1 MSQPHHIPTGAVDL
15 HEPLL
20 RASEV
25 AALLGVPRSSVY
37 EYARRHHDPLPS
49 LAIGRHRRFYRSAIE
64 SWIAGQ
70 TR

>member
-1 MSQPHHIPTGAVDL
+1 MSQPHRVPTSAIDL

-20 RASEV
+20 RASDV
-25 AALLGVPRSSVY
+25 AVLLGVPRSSVY

-49 LAIGRHRRFYRSAIE
+49 LAIGCHRRFYRSAIE
-64 SWIAGQ
+64 SWIADQ